1 MAGSEQPTGR
11 ARGEEHQPGGQDQP
25 AGDLP
30 EVEMWTDG
38 ACKGNPGIGGWGVLM
53 RSGRHQRELHGGELV
68 TTNNQMELTAV
79 IEGLRALNRR
89 CRVRLHV
96 DSVYVMKGMQ
106 EWITNWKRNGWR
118 TAAKK
123 PVKNADLWRALDEQV
138 SRHEVTWVWVKGHS
152 GDPGNERADE
162 LANLAIEELRA
173 QHA

>member
-1 MAGSEQPTGR
+1 
-11 ARGEEHQPGGQDQP
+11 
-25 AGDLP
+25 
-30 EVEMWTDG
+30 MWTDG

-106 EWITNWKRNGWR
+106 EWITNWKRSEERRVGQGCGAGAGR
-118 TAAKK
+118 TGIMSK
-123 PVKNADLWRALDEQV
+123 
-138 SRHEVTWVWVKGHS
+138 T
-152 GDPGNERADE
+152 
-162 LANLAIEELRA
+162 
-173 QHA
+173 